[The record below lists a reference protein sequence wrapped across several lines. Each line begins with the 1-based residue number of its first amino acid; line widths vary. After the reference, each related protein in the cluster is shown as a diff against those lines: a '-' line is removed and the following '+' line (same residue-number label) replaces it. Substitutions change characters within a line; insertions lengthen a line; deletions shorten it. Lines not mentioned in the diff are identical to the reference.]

1 MLAVDDPSATDD
13 DTKSLISKQPSN
25 ATESKS
31 TIKKKKRKTFYQ
43 WLWSNPLSKLPFIYF
58 VVGLLGVAALAVFH
72 FMDPDTSYIIC
83 GGYIVLNIF
92 GIKHFYTLI
101 GLKKVTYGCMF
112 LCNGSKCCWW
122 LLA

>member
-72 FMDPDTSYIIC
+72 IMDPDT
-83 GGYIVLNIF
+83 LNIF

-112 LCNGSKCCWW
+112 FMQRSLLLDKSK
-122 LLA
+122 